1 MTRQKFALLAL
12 IPFSMLTTWA
22 LLDGGLTGI
31 LAFHQTPG
39 GWQVF
44 IDLVIAL
51 ALVLSFLVPDARAN
65 GRNPWPWV
73 IATLCLGSFG
83 PLLYFVTAKRREA

>member
-1 MTRQKFALLAL
+1 MNRRLFAILALL
-12 IPFSMLTTWA
+12 PFTVLTGWA
-22 LLDGGLTGI
+22 LMNGGISGI
-31 LAFHQTPG
+31 LAFHKSPG

-51 ALVLSFLVPDARAN
+51 LLVLSFLVPKAKAQ

-73 IATLCLGSFG
+73 VATLLLGSFG
-83 PLLYFVTAKRREA
+83 PLLYFATDRGDA